1 MICISQKQNPIAMKE
16 MGSWNKAHG
25 NLYRVICWL
34 LMKNNSD
41 IFILFIE
48 SYQEKRQKVRGL

>member
-1 MICISQKQNPIAMKE
+1 MKE